1 MTRLT
6 LLEANHSLY
15 ARYVEEQTAGVR
27 DVLRRLGEDVGRLQS
42 VVSSTRVSLN
52 NASHTC
58 LRVAYK
64 PKCISAQFTS
74 GKDSGSVWSSNTVNY
89 SRE

>member
-1 MTRLT
+1 
-6 LLEANHSLY
+6 
-15 ARYVEEQTAGVR
+15 VEEQTAGVR